1 MDLST
6 LSAISP
12 VDGRYAEKTAE
23 LRDIFSEFGL
33 IRHRVLVEIRWF
45 QHLAAEASLTEL
57 PPLSKKISGV
67 LDSLITGFDVSH
79 ARRVKEIESAINH
92 DVKAVEYFL
101 KEQLQTAGHSG
112 AAAEFIHFGCT
123 SEDINN
129 LAYALMLSEARE
141 RSLVP
146 AVMEIE
152 NHLAKAAHEYAPL
165 PMMSRTHGQTA
176 SPTTVGKELANF
188 AYRLKQQRESF
199 AAVRVHGKMNGAV
212 GNFNAHISAY
222 PDVDWEDISE
232 RFVRSLNL
240 EWHPFT
246 TQIEPHD
253 WMAEY
258 SHALTRLNTVLVD
271 MARDFW
277 GYISLGYFRQRASN
291 KEVGSSTMPHKVNP
305 IDFENAEGNLG
316 VASALL
322 GYLAAKLPVSRWQR
336 DLTDSTVQ
344 RNFGIALAQCLIA
357 YRSLLKGLDKLA
369 VDESRLAADLDDA
382 WEVLSEPIQ
391 TVMRRYGV
399 EKPYEQLKSLTRGRK
414 VDKDTVRQFIE
425 GLDIPAE
432 AKARLLELTPASYLG
447 TAARRARKI

>member
-45 QHLAAEASLTEL
+45 QHLAAEARLTEL

-101 KEQLQTAGHSG
+101 KEQLQTAGHSD

-123 SEDINN
+123 SGDINN
-129 LAYALMLSEARE
+129 LAYGLMLSEARE

-232 RFVRSLNL
+232 RFVR
-240 EWHPFT
+240 
-246 TQIEPHD
+246 
-253 WMAEY
+253 
-258 SHALTRLNTVLVD
+258 
-271 MARDFW
+271 
-277 GYISLGYFRQRASN
+277 
-291 KEVGSSTMPHKVNP
+291 
-305 IDFENAEGNLG
+305 
-316 VASALL
+316 
-322 GYLAAKLPVSRWQR
+322 
-336 DLTDSTVQ
+336 
-344 RNFGIALAQCLIA
+344 
-357 YRSLLKGLDKLA
+357 
-369 VDESRLAADLDDA
+369 
-382 WEVLSEPIQ
+382 
-391 TVMRRYGV
+391 
-399 EKPYEQLKSLTRGRK
+399 
-414 VDKDTVRQFIE
+414 
-425 GLDIPAE
+425 
-432 AKARLLELTPASYLG
+432 
-447 TAARRARKI
+447 